1 MPPIFSSTFLSP
13 SDDIS
18 PFDSSSSTIPL
29 GPGMT
34 GLRSAENGEAAAVT
48 RSERMDED
56 RGRVRAAGEGGED
69 MVLEGGDLW
78 IQNVIRIDERD
89 RTVVSRESQSAT

>member
-48 RSERMDED
+48 RSERMDEE
-56 RGRVRAAGEGGED
+56 RGRVRAVGEGGED
-69 MVLEGGDLW
+69 MV
-78 IQNVIRIDERD
+78 
-89 RTVVSRESQSAT
+89 VVVVYGYRMRFGLMREIAQS

>member
-34 GLRSAENGEAAAVT
+34 GLRSAETGEAAAVT

-56 RGRVRAAGEGGED
+56 RGR
-69 MVLEGGDLW
+69 VLEGGDLW